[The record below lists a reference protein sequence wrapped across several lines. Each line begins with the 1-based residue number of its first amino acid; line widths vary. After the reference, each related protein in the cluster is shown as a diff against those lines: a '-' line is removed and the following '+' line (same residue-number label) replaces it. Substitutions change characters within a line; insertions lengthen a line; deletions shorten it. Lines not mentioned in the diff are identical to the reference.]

1 MKKNVE
7 GRNTPMGVFT
17 ARQLREWLLVV
28 NVMSIIHTFKTV
40 GQVEYFE
47 KYLTAIYSGIQE
59 VFKIIHL
66 VKMSQDGKFS

>member
-28 NVMSIIHTFKTV
+28 NVMSIVHTLKTV

-47 KYLTAIYSGIQE
+47 KILNQPTTVGQSCMQFCMIA
-59 VFKIIHL
+59 KIL
-66 VKMSQDGKFS
+66 KLGF

>member
-28 NVMSIIHTFKTV
+28 NVMSIVHTLKTV

-47 KYLTAIYSGIQE
+47 KNT
-59 VFKIIHL
+59 
-66 VKMSQDGKFS
+66 